1 MFDIRK
7 IKFLRDE
14 SLQETLAR
22 LTEENRVWLLNA
34 LEFRKQHYKAT
45 GEFLGFDPG
54 FLKSLGVH

>member
-22 LTEENRVWLLNA
+22 LTEENRMWLLNA
-34 LEFRKQHYKAT
+34 LEFRKKHYEAT

-54 FLKSLGVH
+54 FLKSLGVY